1 MSIKP
6 KIWLILFVVDAVLHL
21 ITTVIELP
29 TLNLITKPLRNRLL
43 INE

>member
-6 KIWLILFVVDAVLHL
+6 KIWLIFVVDAVLHL

-29 TLNLITKPLRNRLL
+29 TLNLIKKPLRNRLL
-43 INE
+43 NK